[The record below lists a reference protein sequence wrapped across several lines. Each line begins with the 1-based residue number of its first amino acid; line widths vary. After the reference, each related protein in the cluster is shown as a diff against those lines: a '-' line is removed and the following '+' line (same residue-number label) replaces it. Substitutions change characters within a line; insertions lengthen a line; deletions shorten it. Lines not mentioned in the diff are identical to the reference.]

1 MRVLILEK
9 SLRGAED
16 LVKSLL
22 LCKALGHRCA
32 FSGSEHSGEVHGQ
45 KGGPILG
52 VFLGKRKFK
61 EGQSE
66 CQAAAPGRRN

>member
-1 MRVLILEK
+1 MCVLLEK
-9 SLRGAED
+9 SLREPKD

-22 LCKALGHRCA
+22 LCTALGHRCA
-32 FSGSEHSGEVHGQ
+32 FSGSGYSGEVHGQ
-45 KGGPILG
+45 KGGPILC

-66 CQAAAPGRRN
+66 CWAAAPGRRN